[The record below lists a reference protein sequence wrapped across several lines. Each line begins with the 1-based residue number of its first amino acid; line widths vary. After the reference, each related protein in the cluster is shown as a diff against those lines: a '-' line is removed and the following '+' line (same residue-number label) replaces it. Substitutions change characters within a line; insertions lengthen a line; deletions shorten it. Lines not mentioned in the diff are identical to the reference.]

1 MSFQVSLSTPP
12 LCLIFFVQQLEQF
25 KETGTIT
32 AESIFQQLE
41 QYKETGTVTAAIM
54 GAPVVGG
61 EDDDEDDEEE
71 EDEFAYPGGTHGA
84 SVSGAVAMTSG
95 QQQAFQ
101 SQQNMVTSSVQQ
113 GSSQNNQQFSNG
125 QSKYL
130 PFRIVL
136 NETKSIKN

>member
-1 MSFQVSLSTPP
+1 MDNDPLCYSLVSFQVSLSI
-12 LCLIFFVQQLEQF
+12 LLIYLIIFAQQLEQF

-41 QYKETGTVTAAIM
+41 QYKETGTVSAAFM
-54 GAPVVGG
+54 GAPEVGG

-71 EDEFAYPGGTHGA
+71 EDEFAYPGGTHEA

-101 SQQNMVTSSVQQ
+101 SQ
-113 GSSQNNQQFSNG
+113 
-125 QSKYL
+125 
-130 PFRIVL
+130 
-136 NETKSIKN
+136 